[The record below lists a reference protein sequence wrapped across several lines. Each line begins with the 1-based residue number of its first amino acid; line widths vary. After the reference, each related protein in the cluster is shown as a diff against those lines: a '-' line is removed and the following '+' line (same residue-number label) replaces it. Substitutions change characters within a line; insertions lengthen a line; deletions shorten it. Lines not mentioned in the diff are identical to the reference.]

1 MIRFRIID
9 TGKPPKDWREAA
21 FEHYVKLI
29 SPYAKVECSFV
40 KERKVDSGADPD
52 AALRKEAGDM
62 IGLLSSGSYSFA
74 LDKSGSMRSTEELS
88 DHFSDLLQR
97 QSRFDFLIGGPW
109 GLHADVLVA
118 SDEVLSLSK
127 FTFPHDL
134 ARVMLAEQLYRVLS
148 IHNNLPYHK

>member
-1 MIRFRIID
+1 MIRFRIIA
-9 TGKPPKDWREAA
+9 TGKPPKDWRDAA
-21 FEHYVKLI
+21 FAHYVKLL

-40 KERKVDSGADPD
+40 KERRVDADPET
-52 AALRKEAGDM
+52 ALRKEAGDM
-62 IGLLSSGSYSFA
+62 IGLLSSGSHSFA
-74 LDKSGSMRSTEELS
+74 LDKSGSMRSTKNLS
-88 DHFSDLLQR
+88 DHFRALLQR

-109 GLHADVLVA
+109 GLHADVLAA
-118 SDEVLSLSK
+118 SNEIMSLSK